1 MTLAETGLERGGLR
15 LRLLPRL
22 LGRLLLDVGLWDFA
36 SFNFN
41 VTWLLPAARDASAV
55 LLLRSTHLGLHIQ
68 TAISNFNYA
77 YQGLVWCVKYLL
89 FFVEVPC

>member
-41 VTWLLPAARDASAV
+41 GTE
-55 LLLRSTHLGLHIQ
+55 T
-68 TAISNFNYA
+68 
-77 YQGLVWCVKYLL
+77 LVGVDESLNTTSIGGYWNPNGGKYS
-89 FFVEVPC
+89 F